1 MPASEAP
8 RWGSGGIWLKRPA
21 KKIFVDD
28 GVEFGK
34 KGSGDFV
41 DLFGCVVE
49 ERRKESDVGVPLGS
63 AGKSIIR

>member
-1 MPASEAP
+1 MPASKAP

-28 GVEFGK
+28 GVDFGK

-41 DLFGCVVE
+41 DLFGCVAE
-49 ERRKESDVGVPLGS
+49 ERR
-63 AGKSIIR
+63 